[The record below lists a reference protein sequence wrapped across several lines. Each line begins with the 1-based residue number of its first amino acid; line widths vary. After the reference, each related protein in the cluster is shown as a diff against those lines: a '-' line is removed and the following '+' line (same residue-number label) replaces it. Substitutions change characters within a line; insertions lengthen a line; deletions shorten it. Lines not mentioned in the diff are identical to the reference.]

1 MSAMTD
7 RYYGDVVHIT
17 GAGGLVVERLD
28 GLGRVYVPSSQTALV
43 GAALAPGD
51 RLEFGLIP
59 GGEGRDAVMA

>member
-1 MSAMTD
+1 MTD

-28 GLGRVYVPSSQTALV
+28 GLGRIYVPSRETALV
-43 GAALAPGD
+43 GALPRLGD

-59 GGEGRDAVMA
+59 GGTGVDAVMA